1 MFLLV
6 AFLIFSVALVAA
18 GYLAWSVPQQ
28 QTHEVLTTRL
38 RELRLAGGVRG
49 RAAGD
54 LMRREQRGALAGIGD
69 FVAWLGILRRL
80 QEFIDQANLKYRAAE
95 VFALSVILAFFT
107 YAVLALAGVSLAVFR
122 IGLAVAVG
130 LAPLV
135 HILRLR
141 KRRLAQFERVLPD
154 AIDLFNRS
162 MKAGHNIHAG
172 LETLAQETVEPARM
186 EFRKVVEELSL
197 GATVEQA
204 LHALGR
210 RIPLVDL
217 KFFVTGLILQ
227 RQTGANMVQ
236 VLENLALL
244 VRERLNLVEKM
255 KAATAQQRLSAGLL
269 CSLPLA
275 VGLGMLLLKP
285 DYVLLLYTD
294 EVGQKF
300 LTYGIISEIIGIL
313 VIRKVATPKF

>member
-141 KRRLAQFERVLPD
+141 KRR
-154 AIDLFNRS
+154 
-162 MKAGHNIHAG
+162 
-172 LETLAQETVEPARM
+172 
-186 EFRKVVEELSL
+186 
-197 GATVEQA
+197 
-204 LHALGR
+204 
-210 RIPLVDL
+210 
-217 KFFVTGLILQ
+217 
-227 RQTGANMVQ
+227 
-236 VLENLALL
+236 
-244 VRERLNLVEKM
+244 
-255 KAATAQQRLSAGLL
+255 
-269 CSLPLA
+269 
-275 VGLGMLLLKP
+275 
-285 DYVLLLYTD
+285 
-294 EVGQKF
+294 
-300 LTYGIISEIIGIL
+300 
-313 VIRKVATPKF
+313 